1 MIKSKDSCK
10 QNNSELN
17 IKIIDLEQE
26 VFEAKTIQLDLLE
39 KLKLS
44 RDEID
49 QVEKKMEL
57 LIKENKSLDSVK
69 FVYLINQ
76 TCPIDKVLGEWIN
89 SHPERFTMRVLFRRK
104 SEGVYDF
111 GTKTVNVKVE
121 KGEKILIRTGGGY
134 INI

>member
-49 QVEKKMEL
+49 
-57 LIKENKSLDSVK
+57 
-69 FVYLINQ
+69 
-76 TCPIDKVLGEWIN
+76 
-89 SHPERFTMRVLFRRK
+89 
-104 SEGVYDF
+104 
-111 GTKTVNVKVE
+111 
-121 KGEKILIRTGGGY
+121 
-134 INI
+134 